1 MTEATRLLK
10 GQSPERRNEGE
21 KGTEKTKT
29 FLRQSAE

>member
-21 KGTEKTKT
+21 GTEKTKT